1 MWLFWG
7 LLFLVSS
14 EMFWFLICNFCDFI
28 IILTVSNFQFTTM
41 LHAVYL
47 GQYFRF
53 SALHWLH
60 ILLSLVSRFGIAV
73 LFGVL
78 YVYTGELFPTVIRSI
93 VMGTVSVGAR
103 IGSIISPYLYDVVS
117 NNLYLQLSY
126 IKSLFMYQGCITTFP
141 RSHSHCS
148 NSMTVTLWNNYVTSP
163 YAGMSEK
170 LSSGRKNPKER
181 NKHANNKHSQLSI
194 W

>member
-1 MWLFWG
+1 MLLLLGLF
-7 LLFLVSS
+7 FLVSS
-14 EMFWFLICNFCDFI
+14 EMFWFLIHNFCNFLI
-28 IILTVSNFQFTTM
+28 IQTVSNFQFTTM
-41 LHAVYL
+41 LYL

-126 IKSLFMYQGCITTFP
+126 IKSLFLIHLNVSRLHYDIPPFTF
-141 RSHSHCS
+141 SVLKFYDSD
-148 NSMTVTLWNNYVTSP
+148 TLKQLRDTSVCG
-163 YAGMSEK
+163 YE
-170 LSSGRKNPKER
+170 
-181 NKHANNKHSQLSI
+181 
-194 W
+194 

>member
-1 MWLFWG
+1 MFWVFELCGFGLF
-7 LLFLVSS
+7 LLVSS
-14 EMFWFLICNFCDFI
+14 EMFWFLICNLSDFLTI
-28 IILTVSNFQFTTM
+28 QTVSNFLFTTI
-41 LHAVYL
+41 LYL

-117 NNLYLQLSY
+117 YSLYLQLSFLKCESKIDY
-126 IKSLFMYQGCITTFP
+126 LP
-141 RSHSHCS
+141 LP
-148 NSMTVTLWNNYVTSP
+148 LWCDY
-163 YAGMSEK
+163 
-170 LSSGRKNPKER
+170 
-181 NKHANNKHSQLSI
+181 
-194 W
+194 

>member
-1 MWLFWG
+1 MDSFLPCLFI
-7 LLFLVSS
+7 LARLNVLPLNLYFKPILKIQTVSS
-14 EMFWFLICNFCDFI
+14 FRIMWFCVNSFGFQRNVQVLIYNFCNFLII
-28 IILTVSNFQFTTM
+28 QTVSNFQFTTM
-41 LHAVYL
+41 LYL

-93 VMGTVSVGAR
+93 VMGTVSIGAR

-148 NSMTVTLWNNYVTSP
+148 NSMTVTL
-163 YAGMSEK
+163 
-170 LSSGRKNPKER
+170 
-181 NKHANNKHSQLSI
+181 
-194 W
+194 